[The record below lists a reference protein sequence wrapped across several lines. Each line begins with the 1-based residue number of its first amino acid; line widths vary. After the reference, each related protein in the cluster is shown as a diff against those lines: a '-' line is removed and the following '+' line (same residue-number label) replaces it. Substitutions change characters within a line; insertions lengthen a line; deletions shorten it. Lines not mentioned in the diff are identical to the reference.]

1 MPTKTGY
8 NNLVKNS
15 IFNINRNNIAN
26 KNNIIGEEILTA
38 RVKKII
44 LDNISEPELF
54 NKYGEWSSIG
64 GILFEDAK
72 NPLLPDDFSYEEL
85 FAYPL
90 FPNIKHYPLINELV
104 HIITLP
110 SPRIQSN
117 TNDKINYYLPPVNT
131 WGSIHHNAVPN
142 TVFTSLVPE
151 SQQKTYNDVRSGNLA
166 KVTDGVTEAKLGNTF
181 VEKANIK
188 SLLPYEG
195 DVIYEGRWGNSIR
208 LSSTIK
214 QKNTPFGLNNW
225 SKGASKSGEPIII
238 LRNGQYTDEK
248 DPWVPIVEDINKDQS
263 SIYLTST
270 QEIPLPSSYNLSQ
283 ADFSVSTY
291 SSSPQII
298 LNSGRLVFN
307 SNTDSIGLTSNKQIL
322 LGAQEKIYLE
332 SKETSLVSR
341 KIYLGSEDATE
352 PLLLGNK
359 TIEIFQQILTSL
371 QSLANVLPT
380 VGTSESTVPG
390 TPNIK
395 VTTAAANLSATLGE
409 LIPRLESLKSKQNY
423 TL

>member
-15 IFNINRNNIAN
+15 VFNINRNNIAN
-26 KNNIIGEEILTA
+26 KNNIIGGEILTA

-44 LDNISEPELF
+44 LDNVSEPELF
-54 NKYGEWSSIG
+54 SKYGEWSSIG
-64 GILFEDAK
+64 GILFENAQ
-72 NPLLPDDFSYEEL
+72 NPSLPDDFGYEEI

-110 SPRIQSN
+110 SPTIQSN
-117 TNDKINYYLPPVNT
+117 TNDRINYYLPPVNT

-142 TVFTSLVPE
+142 TIFTPLIPE

-181 VEKANIK
+181 VEKTNIK

-195 DVIYEGRWGNSIR
+195 DVIHEGRWGNSIR
-208 LSSTIK
+208 IGSTVNNAKIS
-214 QKNTPFGLNNW
+214 NNW
-225 SKGASKSGEPIII
+225 STSGNNGDPLIII
-238 LRNGQYTDEK
+238 RNGQYSDGQE
-248 DPWVPIVEDINKDQS
+248 PWVPIVEDVNKDKS

-270 QEIPLPSSYNLSQ
+270 QKIPVKTEINYKS
-283 ADFSVSTY
+283 Y
-291 SSSPQII
+291 SSETPTAPNQYSGHQIV

-307 SNTDSIGLTSNKQIL
+307 STSDHILLSSNKTISFNAVKGFNFDTNSNFIVNAKQI
-322 LGAQEKIYLE
+322 K
-332 SKETSLVSR
+332 
-341 KIYLGSEDATE
+341 LGSKDATE

-359 TIEIFQQILTSL
+359 TITLLQQILTSL
-371 QSLANVLPT
+371 QALTNVLPT
-380 VGTSESTVPG
+380 VGTPVPFA
-390 TPNIK
+390 PN
-395 VTTAAANLSATLGE
+395 VAVASAAANLSATLGQ
-409 LIPRLESLKSKQNY
+409 LLPQLESLKSKQNF
-423 TL
+423 TK